1 VGEDQHSKVPSQV
14 ERREQRRP
22 QGLEARL
29 QQVLGARP
37 QREVRRPQGHG
48 ALGARLQQEVRR
60 PQGHGALGARLQQ
73 EARRP
78 QGHGVLQLRQNPRNP
93 GHEVHNSWLAHHRW

>member
-1 VGEDQHSKVPSQV
+1 VGEDQHALVPPQVPSQV

-22 QGLEARL
+22 QELEARL

-37 QREVRRPQGHG
+37 QREARRPQGPG
-48 ALGARLQQEVRR
+48 VLGARLQQEV
-60 PQGHGALGARLQQ
+60 
-73 EARRP
+73 RRP